1 MALLQHLAHVENLA
15 VAAVLHQPDLA
26 LRHADRCI
34 GLLHG
39 AMAFDL
45 PSSEVDAA
53 DLDALYAPD
62 RVVAA

>member
-1 MALLQHLAHVENLA
+1 M
-15 VAAVLHQPDLA
+15 LHQPDLA

-39 AMAFDL
+39 ALAFDL

-53 DLDALYAPD
+53 RLDALYAPD